1 MSRPRPFRFA
11 TQCNVVAEPGELV
24 ERARAAEGRGFSTI
38 TVADHFRPGDLAP
51 LVAMAAMAA
60 ATTTI
65 RVGSNVLNNDFRHPV
80 VLARELASLD
90 LLSGGRLEVGLGAG
104 WLRTDYDTW
113 GIPIDPPGVRVS
125 RLEESLGVLEALW
138 AGEPFTHSGD
148 HYTVRAP
155 ADVARSHQRPHPP
168 LLVGAGGRRMLEL
181 AARRADI
188 VGITFNQ
195 RHGTPDAR
203 ALLADAGNADDG
215 VHDRKVEWIRDAA
228 GDRFPNLELAV
239 FAIVTVTDDREAALE
254 AAAAAQGVSPQ
265 WLADAPQFSF
275 GTIDEI
281 ADDLEAKRARY
292 GVSYLMTPGDAFDAV
307 SPLVERL
314 AGS

>member
-1 MSRPRPFRFA
+1 M
-11 TQCNVVAEPGELV
+11 T
-24 ERARAAEGRGFSTI
+24 
-38 TVADHFRPGDLAP
+38 
-51 LVAMAAMAA
+51 AMAA

-80 VLARELASLD
+80 VLAKELASLD
-90 LLSGGRLEVGLGAG
+90 LLSDGRLEVGLGAG
-104 WLRTDYDTW
+104 WLRSDYDTW
-113 GIPIDPPGVRVS
+113 GIPIDPPGVRVG
-125 RLEESLGVLEALW
+125 RLEESLGLLKALW
-138 AGEPFTHSGD
+138 SGEPVAHSGP

-181 AARRADI
+181 AAREADI

-203 ALLADAGNADDG
+203 ALLAEAGNADEG
-215 VHDRKVEWIRDAA
+215 VHDRKVGWIRAAA
-228 GDRFPNLELAV
+228 GDRFPDVELAV
-239 FAIVTVTDDREAALE
+239 FAILTVTDDREAALT
-254 AAAAAQGVSPQ
+254 AAAAAQGVSPG

-275 GTIDEI
+275 GTLDEI
-281 ADDLEAKRARY
+281 ADDLQAKRERY
-292 GVSYLMTPGDAFDAV
+292 GVSYLMTPGDAFDAI

-314 AGS
+314 TGR